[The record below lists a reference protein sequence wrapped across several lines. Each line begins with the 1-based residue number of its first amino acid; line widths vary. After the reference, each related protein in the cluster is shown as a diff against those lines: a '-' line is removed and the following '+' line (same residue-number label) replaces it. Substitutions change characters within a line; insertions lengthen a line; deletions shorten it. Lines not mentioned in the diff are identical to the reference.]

1 MKTVEQ
7 PSNPATQQPLNRRAG
22 HRPPWLKIRVPGD
35 LDQLPVSRLMHDL
48 ALNTVCQEARC
59 PNIFEC
65 WQAGT
70 ATFMVLGEI
79 CTRRCTFCAVGK
91 GLPGAAD
98 DDEPRRVAEAVEKM
112 GVRHAVITMVNR
124 DDMPDG
130 GAEHVAKTVAAVRAR
145 TGAAVEVLISDLE
158 GNRDALRVVV
168 AAQPEVLAHN
178 IETVPRLYPAVRPV
192 AKYRRSLDV
201 LRWAAEDASV
211 ILSEAKDLPQRDEDP
226 SPSSRLRM
234 TGMLVKSSLMLGLGE
249 TEDEI
254 LAVAGDLRE
263 AGVQIF
269 TMGQYLAP
277 TGNHHPVRRYY
288 TPEEFAELGHAA
300 RALGF
305 KHVESAPLVRSSYM
319 AHRAIESAPDA
330 ARDVR

>member
-1 MKTVEQ
+1 MT
-7 PSNPATQQPLNRRAG
+7 TRPLDHPTTSSPVNRRAG

-35 LDQLPVSRLMHDL
+35 LDQLPVSRLMNDL
-48 ALNTVCQEARC
+48 GLNTVCQEARC

-65 WQAGT
+65 WNAGT

-91 GLPGAAD
+91 GKPLLAD

-130 GAEHVAKTVAAVRAR
+130 GAEHIAETVRAVREK

-158 GNRDALRVVV
+158 GNREALRIVI
-168 AAQPEVLAHN
+168 AANPEVLAHN
-178 IETVPRLYPAVRPV
+178 VETVPRLYSAVRPV
-192 AKYRRSLDV
+192 ARYERSLDV
-201 LRWAAEDASV
+201 LRWAHEETRDIPGRGEESPAAARR
-211 ILSEAKDLPQRDEDP
+211 IL
-226 SPSSRLRM
+226 
-234 TGMLVKSSLMLGLGE
+234 TKSSIMLGLGE

-254 LAVAGDLRE
+254 LATARDLRE
-263 AGVQIF
+263 AGVDIF

-288 TPEEFAELGHAA
+288 TPEEFTALGDAA

-305 KHVESAPLVRSSYM
+305 HHVESAPLVRSSYM
-319 AHRAIESAPDA
+319 AHRA
-330 ARDVR
+330 VKG